1 MLRPGIIFKRR
12 VEQVRQQETDHTND
26 LGEPNKTAPKGH
38 PLENLPVISGDSPNA
53 LPPLPG
59 ENAEEDEE
67 TRNAMASLLAHRK
80 KRRRRN
86 IVIGIVAACAVLGVL
101 VWTVTSQQTASSP
114 EEPALQT
121 TPVMRGEFKDEV
133 KASGNV
139 QPMSSVVV
147 TSEGDYVEAGTTLLT
162 IRNDSLDKAVREADI
177 QLRSAKTQL
186 SSAKENYNTAYKA
199 YYADQTDLATVNSA
213 ADAVDSAQLALE
225 TAQSAYDD
233 AVATADKRTVT
244 APASGTIVVMNA
256 VEGAAVGSGA
266 GAGAAATVS
275 SGASGALITIGD
287 LSQMTVSVQVNE
299 MDISKVS
306 VGQAARA
313 TFSALPN
320 VELDAT
326 VTRIATVSSADASS
340 AMSGYGGSVVTYAV
354 DLLIPNPDPSLKP
367 GMTASVTISST
378 DIPDALMLPLSAV
391 DGEGD
396 QAMVSVV
403 TGQDDSGFPTTEARH
418 VTVLASN
425 GTMAA
430 VEGDIAEGDEV
441 VIGVMQGGAE
451 TDADTMTGE
460 ASSSSSAA

>member
-1 MLRPGIIFKRR
+1 MS
-12 VEQVRQQETDHTND
+12 QETDHTND
-26 LGEPNKTAPKGH
+26 LGEPDKTAPKGH
-38 PLENLPVISGDSPNA
+38 PLENLPVISGDSPSA

-59 ENAEEDEE
+59 ESAEEDED

-139 QPMSSVVV
+139 QPVSSVVV
-147 TSEGDYVEAGTTLLT
+147 TPEVDGIISEVFVSEGDYVEAGTTLLT

>member
-1 MLRPGIIFKRR
+1 MS
-12 VEQVRQQETDHTND
+12 QETDHTND
-26 LGEPNKTAPKGH
+26 LGEPDKTTSKAH

-53 LPPLPG
+53 LPPLSG
-59 ENAEEDEE
+59 DGGEEDED

-86 IVIGIVAACAVLGVL
+86 IIIGVVAACAVIAIL
-101 VWTVTSQQTASSP
+101 VWTVTSQQSANAP
-114 EEPALQT
+114 EGPTLQT
-121 TPVMRGEFKDEV
+121 TPVMRGEFTDQV

-139 QPMSSVVV
+139 QPVSSVVV
-147 TSEGDYVEAGTTLLT
+147 TPEVDGIISEVFVSEGDYVEAGDTLLT

-177 QLRSAKTQL
+177 QLRSAKSQL
-186 SSAKENYNTAYKA
+186 SSAKESYNTAYKA

-213 ADAVDSAQLALE
+213 ADTVDSAQLALE

-256 VEGAAVGSGA
+256 VEGAAVGSGT
-266 GAGAAATVS
+266 GAGAAATVTSGS
-275 SGASGALITIGD
+275 SGSLITIGD

-299 MDISKVS
+299 MDIPKVS
-306 VGQAARA
+306 VGQTARA

-326 VTRIATVSSADASS
+326 VTRIATVSSSEASN
-340 AMSGYGGSVVTYAV
+340 AVSGHGGSVVTYAV

-378 DIPDALMLPLSAV
+378 DIPDALMVPLSAV
-391 DGEGD
+391 SGEGD
-396 QAMVSVV
+396 QATVSVV
-403 TGQDDSGFPTTEARH
+403 TGQDETGLPTTEERH

-430 VEGDIAEGDEV
+430 VEGDIGEGDEV
-441 VIGVMQGGAE
+441 VIGVMQE
-451 TDADTMTGE
+451 DATASTDTMSGSS
-460 ASSSSSAA
+460 SSSSSAA

>member
-1 MLRPGIIFKRR
+1 MS
-12 VEQVRQQETDHTND
+12 QETDHTND
-26 LGEPNKTAPKGH
+26 LGEPDKTAPKGH

-147 TSEGDYVEAGTTLLT
+147 TPEVDGIISEVFVSEGDYVEAGTTLLT

-451 TDADTMTGE
+451 TGADTMTGE

>member
-1 MLRPGIIFKRR
+1 MS
-12 VEQVRQQETDHTND
+12 QETDHTND
-26 LGEPNKTAPKGH
+26 LGEPDKTTPKTH
-38 PLENLPVISGDSPNA
+38 PLDSLPVISGDSPSA
-53 LPPLPG
+53 SPSLPG
-59 ENAEEDEE
+59 ETAEEDEE

-86 IVIGIVAACAVLGVL
+86 IVIGIVAACAVLAVL
-101 VWTVTSQQTASSP
+101 VWTVTSQQSANVP
-114 EEPALQT
+114 EGPTLQT
-121 TPVMRGEFKDEV
+121 TPVMRGEFTDQV

-139 QPMSSVVV
+139 QPVSSVVV
-147 TSEGDYVEAGTTLLT
+147 TPEVDGIISEVFVSEGDYVEAGTTLLT

-340 AMSGYGGSVVTYAV
+340 AVSAYGGNVVTYAV
-354 DLLIPNPDPSLKP
+354 DLLIPNPDPALKP

-391 DGEGD
+391 NGEGD
-396 QAMVSVV
+396 QATVSVV
-403 TGQDDSGFPTTEARH
+403 TGQDETGFPTTEERH
-418 VTVLASN
+418 VTVLANN

-430 VEGDIAEGDEV
+430 VEGDVAEGDEV
-441 VIGVMQGGAE
+441 VIGMMQGDSGSYDDS
-451 TDADTMTGE
+451 TSADTS
-460 ASSSSSAA
+460 ASSAA

>member
-1 MLRPGIIFKRR
+1 
-12 VEQVRQQETDHTND
+12 
-26 LGEPNKTAPKGH
+26 
-38 PLENLPVISGDSPNA
+38 
-53 LPPLPG
+53 
-59 ENAEEDEE
+59 
-67 TRNAMASLLAHRK
+67 
-80 KRRRRN
+80 
-86 IVIGIVAACAVLGVL
+86 
-101 VWTVTSQQTASSP
+101 
-114 EEPALQT
+114 
-121 TPVMRGEFKDEV
+121 
-133 KASGNV
+133 
-139 QPMSSVVV
+139 
-147 TSEGDYVEAGTTLLT
+147 
-162 IRNDSLDKAVREADI
+162 
-177 QLRSAKTQL
+177 
-186 SSAKENYNTAYKA
+186 
-199 YYADQTDLATVNSA
+199 VNSA

-225 TAQSAYDD
+225 TAQSAYND

-244 APASGTIVVMNA
+244 APASGTVVVMNA

-266 GAGAAATVS
+266 GAGAAATATAAIGS
-275 SGASGALITIGD
+275 SGSLITIGD

-340 AMSGYGGSVVTYAV
+340 AMPGYGGNIVTYAV

-396 QAMVSVV
+396 QAMVGVV

-418 VTVLASN
+418 ITVLASN

-451 TDADTMTGE
+451 TGADTMTGE

>member
-1 MLRPGIIFKRR
+1 MS
-12 VEQVRQQETDHTND
+12 QETDRTTD
-26 LGEPNKTAPKGH
+26 SGEPDKTTPAAH
-38 PLENLPVISGDSPNA
+38 PLDSLPVISGDSPSA
-53 LPPLPG
+53 SPSLPG
-59 ENAEEDEE
+59 ETAEEDEE

-86 IVIGIVAACAVLGVL
+86 VIIGAIAACAVLAVL
-101 VWTVTSQQTASSP
+101 VWTVTSQQSANVP
-114 EEPALQT
+114 EGPTLQT
-121 TPVMRGEFKDEV
+121 TPVMRGEFTDQV

-147 TSEGDYVEAGTTLLT
+147 TPEVDGIISEVFVSEGDYVEAGTTLLT

-275 SGASGALITIGD
+275 SGSLITIGD

-340 AMSGYGGSVVTYAV
+340 ALSGYGGNVVTYAV

-396 QAMVSVV
+396 QAMVGVV

-460 ASSSSSAA
+460 ASSSSSVA

>member
-1 MLRPGIIFKRR
+1 MS
-12 VEQVRQQETDHTND
+12 QETDRTTD
-26 LGEPNKTAPKGH
+26 SGKPDKTTPAAH
-38 PLENLPVISGDSPNA
+38 PLDSLPVISGDSPSA
-53 LPPLPG
+53 SPSLPG
-59 ENAEEDEE
+59 ETAEEDEE

-86 IVIGIVAACAVLGVL
+86 IVIGIVAACAVLAVL
-101 VWTVTSQQTASSP
+101 VWTVTSQQSANVP
-114 EEPALQT
+114 EGPTLQT
-121 TPVMRGEFKDEV
+121 TPVMRGEFTDQV

-139 QPMSSVVV
+139 QPVSSVVV
-147 TSEGDYVEAGTTLLT
+147 TPEVDGIISEVFVSEGDYVEAGTTLLT

>member
-1 MLRPGIIFKRR
+1 MS
-12 VEQVRQQETDHTND
+12 QDTDHTNNLD
-26 LGEPNKTAPKGH
+26 KPDKTTPAAH
-38 PLENLPVISGDSPNA
+38 PLDSLPVISGDSPST

-59 ENAEEDEE
+59 ESAEEDED
-67 TRNAMASLLAHRK
+67 TRDAMASLLAHRK
-80 KRRRRN
+80 KRRHRN
-86 IVIGIVAACAVLGVL
+86 IIVGVVAACAVVAVL
-101 VWTVTSQQTASSP
+101 VWTVTSQQSANAP
-114 EEPALQT
+114 EQPSLQT
-121 TPVMRGEFKDEV
+121 TPVMRGEFTDEV

-139 QPMSSVVV
+139 QPVSSVVV
-147 TSEGDYVEAGTTLLT
+147 TPEVDGIISEVFVSEGDYVEEGTTLLT

-177 QLRSAKTQL
+177 QLQSAKAQL

-213 ADAVDSAQLALE
+213 ADAVDAAQLSLE

-233 AVATADKRTVT
+233 AVATANKRTVT
-244 APASGTIVVMNA
+244 APASGTVVVMNA

-266 GAGAAATVS
+266 GAGTAATATSAVGS
-275 SGASGALITIGD
+275 SGALITIGD

-326 VTRIATVSSADASS
+326 VTHIATVSSSDAQG
-340 AMSGYGGSVVTYAV
+340 AIPGYGGNVVTYAV
-354 DLLIPNPDPSLKP
+354 DLLIPNPDPALKP

-391 DGEGD
+391 NGEGD
-396 QAMVSVV
+396 QATVSVV
-403 TGQDDSGFPTTEARH
+403 TGQDETGFPTTEERN
-418 VTVLASN
+418 VTVLANN
-425 GTMAA
+425 GTLAA

-441 VIGVMQGGAE
+441 VIGMMQGYSGAYDGSA
-451 TDADTMTGE
+451 TADTST
-460 ASSSSSAA
+460 SSAA

>member
-1 MLRPGIIFKRR
+1 MS
-12 VEQVRQQETDHTND
+12 QETDHTND
-26 LGEPNKTAPKGH
+26 LGEPDKTTPKTH
-38 PLENLPVISGDSPNA
+38 PLDSLPVISGDSPNT
-53 LPPLPG
+53 LPSLPG
-59 ENAEEDEE
+59 ESAEEDED
-67 TRNAMASLLAHRK
+67 TRDAMASLLAHRK

-86 IVIGIVAACAVLGVL
+86 IIVGIVAACAVVAVL
-101 VWTVTSQQTASSP
+101 VWTVTSQQSANAP
-114 EEPALQT
+114 EEPSLQT
-121 TPVMRGEFKDEV
+121 TPVMRGKFTDQV

-139 QPMSSVVV
+139 QPVSSVVV
-147 TSEGDYVEAGTTLLT
+147 TPEVDGIISEVFVSEGDYVEEGTTLLA
-162 IRNDSLDKAVREADI
+162 IRNDSLDKALREANI
-177 QLRSAKTQL
+177 QLQSAKTQL

-275 SGASGALITIGD
+275 SGASGSLITIGD

-326 VTRIATVSSADASS
+326 VTRIATVSSSDAQG
-340 AMSGYGGSVVTYAV
+340 AIPGYGGSVVTYAV
-354 DLLIPNPDPSLKP
+354 DLLIPNPDPALKP

-391 DGEGD
+391 NGEGD
-396 QAMVSVV
+396 QATVSVV
-403 TGQDDSGFPTTEARH
+403 TGQDETGFPTTEERH
-418 VTVLASN
+418 VTVLANN

-430 VEGDIAEGDEV
+430 VEGDVAEGDEV
-441 VIGVMQGGAE
+441 VIGMMQGDSGSYDDSAS
-451 TDADTMTGE
+451 ADTS
-460 ASSSSSAA
+460 ASSAA

>member
-1 MLRPGIIFKRR
+1 MS
-12 VEQVRQQETDHTND
+12 QETDHTND
-26 LGEPNKTAPKGH
+26 LGEPDKTAPKGH

-67 TRNAMASLLAHRK
+67 PRNAMASLLAHRK

-147 TSEGDYVEAGTTLLT
+147 TPEVDGIISEVFVSEGDYVEAGTTLLT

>member
-1 MLRPGIIFKRR
+1 MS
-12 VEQVRQQETDHTND
+12 QETDHTND
-26 LGEPNKTAPKGH
+26 LGEPDKTTPKTH
-38 PLENLPVISGDSPNA
+38 PLDSLPVISGDSPNT
-53 LPPLPG
+53 LPSLPG
-59 ENAEEDEE
+59 ESAEEDED
-67 TRNAMASLLAHRK
+67 TRDAMASLLAHRK

-86 IVIGIVAACAVLGVL
+86 IIVGIVAACAVVAVL
-101 VWTVTSQQTASSP
+101 VWTVTSQQSANAP
-114 EEPALQT
+114 EEPSLQT
-121 TPVMRGEFKDEV
+121 TPVMRGKFTDEV
-133 KASGNV
+133 KAFGNV
-139 QPMSSVVV
+139 QPMNSVVV
-147 TSEGDYVEAGTTLLT
+147 TPEVDGIISEVFVSEGDYVEAGTTLLT

-177 QLRSAKTQL
+177 QLRSARTQL
-186 SSAKENYNTAYKA
+186 SSAKENYATAYNA

-275 SGASGALITIGD
+275 SGASGSLITIGD

-326 VTRIATVSSADASS
+326 VTRIATVSSSDAQG
-340 AMSGYGGSVVTYAV
+340 AIPGYGGSVVTYAV
-354 DLLIPNPDPSLKP
+354 DLLIPNPDPALKP

-391 DGEGD
+391 NGEGD
-396 QAMVSVV
+396 QATVSVV
-403 TGQDDSGFPTTEARH
+403 TGQDETGFPTTEERH
-418 VTVLASN
+418 VTVLANN

-430 VEGDIAEGDEV
+430 VEGDVAEGDEV
-441 VIGVMQGGAE
+441 VIGMMQGDSGSYDDSAS
-451 TDADTMTGE
+451 ADTS
-460 ASSSSSAA
+460 ASSAA

>member
-1 MLRPGIIFKRR
+1 MS
-12 VEQVRQQETDHTND
+12 QETDRTTD
-26 LGEPNKTAPKGH
+26 SGKPDKTTPAAH
-38 PLENLPVISGDSPNA
+38 PLDSLPVISGDSPSA
-53 LPPLPG
+53 SPSLPG
-59 ENAEEDEE
+59 ETAEEDEE

-86 IVIGIVAACAVLGVL
+86 IVIGIVAACAVLAVL
-101 VWTVTSQQTASSP
+101 VWTVTSQQSANVP
-114 EEPALQT
+114 EGPTLQT
-121 TPVMRGEFKDEV
+121 TPVMRGEFTDQV

-139 QPMSSVVV
+139 QPVSSVVV
-147 TSEGDYVEAGTTLLT
+147 TPEVDGIISEVFVSEGDYVEAGTTLLT

-340 AMSGYGGSVVTYAV
+340 AMSGYGGNVVTYAV

>member
-1 MLRPGIIFKRR
+1 MS
-12 VEQVRQQETDHTND
+12 QETDHTND
-26 LGEPNKTAPKGH
+26 LGEPDKTAPKGH
-38 PLENLPVISGDSPNA
+38 PLENLPVISGDSPSA
-53 LPPLPG
+53 SPSLPG
-59 ENAEEDEE
+59 ETAEEDEE

-121 TPVMRGEFKDEV
+121 TPVMRGEFTDQV

-139 QPMSSVVV
+139 QPVSSVVV
-147 TSEGDYVEAGTTLLT
+147 TPEVDGIISEVFVSEGDYVEAGTTLLT

>member
-1 MLRPGIIFKRR
+1 MS
-12 VEQVRQQETDHTND
+12 QETDHTND
-26 LGEPNKTAPKGH
+26 LGEPDKTAPKGH

-86 IVIGIVAACAVLGVL
+86 VIIGVVTACAVLAVL
-101 VWTVTSQQTASSP
+101 VWTVTSQQSANVP
-114 EEPALQT
+114 EGPTLQT
-121 TPVMRGEFKDEV
+121 TPVMRGEFTDQV

-139 QPMSSVVV
+139 QPVSSVVV
-147 TSEGDYVEAGTTLLT
+147 TPEVDGIISEVFVSEGDYVEAGTTLLT

-378 DIPDALMLPLSAV
+378 DIPDALMMPLSAV

>member
-1 MLRPGIIFKRR
+1 MS
-12 VEQVRQQETDHTND
+12 QETDHTND
-26 LGEPNKTAPKGH
+26 LGEPDKTTPKTH
-38 PLENLPVISGDSPNA
+38 PLDSLPVISGDSPNT
-53 LPPLPG
+53 LPSLPG
-59 ENAEEDEE
+59 ESAEEDED
-67 TRNAMASLLAHRK
+67 TRDAMASLLAHRK

-86 IVIGIVAACAVLGVL
+86 IIVGIVAACAVVAVL
-101 VWTVTSQQTASSP
+101 VWTVTSQQSANAP
-114 EEPALQT
+114 EEPSLQT
-121 TPVMRGEFKDEV
+121 TPVMRGKFTDQV

-139 QPMSSVVV
+139 QPVSSVVV
-147 TSEGDYVEAGTTLLT
+147 TPEVDGIISEVFVSEGDYVEEGTTLLA
-162 IRNDSLDKAVREADI
+162 IRNDSLDKALREANI
-177 QLRSAKTQL
+177 QLQSAKTQL

-275 SGASGALITIGD
+275 SGASGSLITIGD

-326 VTRIATVSSADASS
+326 VTRIATVSSSDASS
-340 AMSGYGGSVVTYAV
+340 AVSAYGGNVVTYAV
-354 DLLIPNPDPSLKP
+354 DLLIPNPDPALKP

-391 DGEGD
+391 NGEGD
-396 QAMVSVV
+396 QATVSVV
-403 TGQDDSGFPTTEARH
+403 TGQDETGFPTTEERH
-418 VTVLASN
+418 VTVLANN

-430 VEGDIAEGDEV
+430 VEGDVAEGDEV
-441 VIGVMQGGAE
+441 VIGMMQGDSGSYDDSAS
-451 TDADTMTGE
+451 ADTS
-460 ASSSSSAA
+460 ASSAA

>member
-1 MLRPGIIFKRR
+1 MS
-12 VEQVRQQETDHTND
+12 QETDRTTD
-26 LGEPNKTAPKGH
+26 SGEPDKTTPAAH
-38 PLENLPVISGDSPNA
+38 PLDSLPVISGDSPSA
-53 LPPLPG
+53 SPSLPG
-59 ENAEEDEE
+59 ETAEEDEE

-147 TSEGDYVEAGTTLLT
+147 TPEVDGIISEVFVSEGDYVEAGTTLLT

-340 AMSGYGGSVVTYAV
+340 AMSGYGGNVVTYAV